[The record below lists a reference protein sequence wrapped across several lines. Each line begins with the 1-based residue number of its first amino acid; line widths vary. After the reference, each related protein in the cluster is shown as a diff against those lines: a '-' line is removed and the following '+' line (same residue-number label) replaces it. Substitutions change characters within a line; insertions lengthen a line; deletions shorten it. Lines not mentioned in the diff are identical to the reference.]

1 MRRQLSK
8 DEITVVQSVINAN
21 LRRWR
26 TMGSQELEDMASM
39 AWVTV
44 LERLPRHN
52 PERASLRTFAD
63 LAVKSA
69 FMDWYRKYY
78 KPRNVSKEDAVASF
92 NNHVADDS
100 LLRANADKLSA
111 EERLDL
117 YNAIAGLDGRDA
129 DMIGYYL
136 EGMLLKEIGRLFG
149 ISESRVSQLFSAI
162 IDKLK
167 EARLAN
173 LTEAE
178 DSKGEILAAYREE
191 PRAHTR

>member
-8 DEITVVQSVINAN
+8 DETTVVQSVINAN

-26 TMGSQELEDMASM
+26 TMGAQELEDMASM

-52 PERASLRTFAD
+52 PERASLKTFAD

-78 KPRNVSKEDAVASF
+78 KPRNISKAEAVAAF
-92 NNHVADDS
+92 NSQVADDT
-100 LLRANADKLSA
+100 LLRRDADKLSA

-117 YNAIAGLDGRDA
+117 YSALAALNGRDA
-129 DMIGYYL
+129 EMAGYYL
-136 EGMLLKEIGRLFG
+136 EGMQLKDIGRLFG
-149 ISESRVSQLFSAI
+149 ISESRVSQLFSAMML
-162 IDKLK
+162 KLK
-167 EARLAN
+167 ENYIAN
-173 LTEAE
+173 LTETE
-178 DSKGEILAAYREE
+178 DSEGEILAAHR
-191 PRAHTR
+191 R